1 MNNVNRETYRVRLLE
16 MRSRLMRVLP
26 NIEEAIREDIQ
37 PPGEVSSV
45 STHPADHAVTIDDN
59 LAAAEN
65 EAEILEQVEQ
75 ALEQFEKGNY
85 GVCQRCGEPIDRHR
99 LRAIPYAPNC
109 VRCAGE
115 LESEGA
121 ED

>member
-1 MNNVNRETYRVRLLE
+1 MKNANREIYKNRLLE
-16 MRSRLMRVLP
+16 MRSRLMRVVP

-45 STHPADHAVTIDDN
+45 STHPADHAVTLDGN

-75 ALEQFEKGNY
+75 ALERMEKGSY
-85 GVCQRCGEPIDRHR
+85 GVCQRCGDEIDPHR
-99 LRAIPYAPNC
+99 LRAIPYASHC

-115 LESEGA
+115 LENEGA
-121 ED
+121 E

>member
-1 MNNVNRETYRVRLLE
+1 MKNVNPETYKAVLLE

-26 NIEEAIREDIQ
+26 DIEEAIREDIH

-45 STHPADHAVTIDDN
+45 PSHPADHALTIDDN
-59 LAAAEN
+59 LAVAEN

-75 ALEQFEKGNY
+75 ALERIEAGKF
-85 GVCQRCGEPIDRHR
+85 GVCQRCGAAIDPQR
-99 LRAIPYAPNC
+99 LRAIPYAPHC

-115 LESEGA
+115 LENEGP
-121 ED
+121 E